1 MTVDPRQYDYFPCL
15 RRLTVYTFTR
25 DIQCSIVPEH
35 YLLIL
40 KCSNNGLQNIPLK
53 TAEMA
58 GKINR
63 WAKIKI
69 APYWLLTQQ

>member
-40 KCSNNGLQNIPLK
+40 KCSNNGLQNIPSEKLLK
-53 TAEMA
+53 
-58 GKINR
+58 
-63 WAKIKI
+63 
-69 APYWLLTQQ
+69 WLEKSTDGQKSKLHLIGC